1 MQRDQHVK
9 NARLTWNVKQSSF
22 ALNTINPIRRI
33 IDNLKIEPN
42 PEKHMI
48 PLSIG
53 EYSSRYIHFTNKIFK
68 SMHLLHER
76 YDL

>member
-53 EYSSRYIHFTNKIFK
+53 ELAEFFFYIQIVVGWHFF
-68 SMHLLHER
+68 M
-76 YDL
+76 

>member
-53 EYSSRYIHFTNKIFK
+53 EYDTFTN
-68 SMHLLHER
+68 
-76 YDL
+76 

>member
-33 IDNLKIEPN
+33 VDNIKIEPN

-53 EYSSRYIHFTNKIFK
+53 KFI
-68 SMHLLHER
+68 
-76 YDL
+76 

>member
-53 EYSSRYIHFTNKIFK
+53 EYAEFIHGFFVVVKNK
-68 SMHLLHER
+68 S
-76 YDL
+76 